1 MHSAAA
7 CLSMAKI
14 KPEQFTA
21 VTPPDTTT
29 WLKLKNRRSDR
40 VAADPELPTKSE
52 EDEASRRLVF
62 GGAAVHRMHVLQ
74 RFVRFLGMVAS
85 DSDKLSEVLLCAAEA
100 ETAVADADDDASD
113 SVDTK
118 KSTKYDVVC
127 TARPGWLC
135 GA

>member
-85 DSDKLSEVLLCAAEA
+85 DSDKSLSEVLFSAAEA
-100 ETAVADADDDASD
+100 ETADTDADDASD

-127 TARPGWLC
+127 TARSGWLS